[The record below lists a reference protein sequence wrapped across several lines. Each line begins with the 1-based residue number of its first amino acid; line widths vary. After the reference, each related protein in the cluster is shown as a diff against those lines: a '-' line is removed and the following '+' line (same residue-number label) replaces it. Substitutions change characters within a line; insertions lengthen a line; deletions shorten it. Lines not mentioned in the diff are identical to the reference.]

1 MSTPPDRADRRVL
14 TREDVLSLTEAAE
27 LLGMPRST
35 LSDLL
40 RRGEVPG
47 VRLGRRWV
55 LRRSL
60 LDDATRPSQLV
71 RRAA

>member
-1 MSTPPDRADRRVL
+1 MSLPLERDDRRSL
-14 TREDVLSLTEAAE
+14 TREDVLSLSDAAA

-40 RRGEVPG
+40 RRGELPG

-60 LDDATRPSQLV
+60 LDEATRPPQPV